1 MYEKCNVV
9 GAQVNTTSVPP
20 ELLKRGTG
28 FTGQKQH
35 EVLFFC
41 EQGGMA
47 PL

>member
-1 MYEKCNVV
+1 MK
-9 GAQVNTTSVPP
+9 TSSVPP
-20 ELLKRGTG
+20 ELKVETS

-41 EQGGMA
+41 EQGGMS